1 MDNLKQL
8 DAQTLSEIIKEF
20 NGKIFQSEAQ
30 FQFEL
35 AWKLNEKYGNGDNLA
50 VELEDMGMYE
60 KEGEKVKQKSYTDIV
75 VKQGKY
81 RVAIEL
87 KYKTAKYDNK
97 KMAEN
102 DNKINII
109 YLFDHSAVDLG
120 RYDYLWD
127 VHRMELLKGESKS
140 KDSGEEKIEVQK
152 NCHKGFAVLLTNEK
166 KYWEEN
172 KKNKNEDVTKRTIDY
187 QFRFPATNESLF
199 DKILD
204 WKKDEND
211 AYTSTVKDSFRAHRI
226 KLNKAYHYKWYDYR
240 DASADETNGTFKYVI
255 IEV

>member
-87 KYKTAKYDNK
+87 KYKTADYPGSRITTGNK
-97 KMAEN
+97 LA
-102 DNKINII
+102 
-109 YLFDHSAVDLG
+109 DLG
-120 RYDYLWD
+120 
-127 VHRMELLKGESKS
+127 E
-140 KDSGEEKIEVQK
+140 
-152 NCHKGFAVLLTNEK
+152 NNNE
-166 KYWEEN
+166 
-172 KKNKNEDVTKRTIDY
+172 
-187 QFRFPATNESLF
+187 
-199 DKILD
+199 
-204 WKKDEND
+204 
-211 AYTSTVKDSFRAHRI
+211 I
-226 KLNKAYHYKWYDYR
+226 K
-240 DASADETNGTFKYVI
+240 
-255 IEV
+255 